1 MTWFE
6 RADTGRTAKWY
17 SVLGLILVPIVI
29 AAGFVFAIW
38 KATDRLDNV
47 QAAIVNLD
55 EGAEIDGQTVPLGRQ
70 LAAGL
75 VDSDDENFD
84 WVLSDEEDSDDG
96 LRNGTYAAVIT
107 IPKGFSEAVT
117 SSSDDDPMMARQA
130 TISVK
135 TSHVT
140 PLADSAIGQSIAE
153 AARASF
159 NSEFAKKYLDGIYL
173 GFNDIS
179 KQFKTVSD
187 AANEINDGAGQL
199 ADGTGDAADGAGKL
213 SDGLGE
219 LSANSGQLRSGAGDL
234 ASGARD
240 LSTGAGDLSDGAGEL
255 ADGLGTMRE
264 QTKDLPEQT
273 RKLADGA
280 GDLSDGVDEYTRGVD
295 DMIIGLSDFADGLGD
310 GKDLDFGDKLD
321 GLGEGAQD
329 LNDGINRINDGVG
342 DYQDKLKQQSD
353 DLKKLQQE
361 DTLTLEDLVK
371 AGLMDKSEAA
381 QLKQVLCPD
390 GDDEQCRRTQDA
402 YARGV
407 LKAAQSALDQ
417 AVEGLDQKDENGR
430 SIKDGLQDLTDGANE
445 LNDGIQDMVKNLGDK
460 LPKLLDDLKGL
471 GGKADKLLDASKELR
486 NGAGQ
491 VADGTD
497 KLADGMG
504 PLADGVKQSAD
515 GAGKLSDGA
524 SQLSDGAGT
533 LADGA
538 DEYSA
543 GVNKYTEGVDQ
554 SATGASTLS
563 DGLTD
568 LDDGAEQLADGTGEL
583 AEGLDEGKDKIP
595 SYTAPER
602 DKLSNTVVAPVAES
616 GSLLNDIPQASS
628 IALLLMMALWVGA
641 LVTYTVVRAVSATAL
656 TSRRSSFSV
665 MAKGMLPGLV
675 IAVIQAVVLAIIA
688 NIVLE
693 LNLFDFA
700 SVLLLVLF
708 AGLVFMTLNY
718 ALVAWFGGTGRFI
731 SVVLIVLAVA
741 GRAIGAVPEFF
752 HTITPFLPM
761 TPAMDGIT
769 AAATGMPGLG
779 GAWAALFG
787 WLVIGVA
794 GSFAAVVRKRTL
806 GAGQVA
812 RLAHI

>member
-84 WVLSDEEDSDDG
+84 WVLSDEDDSDDG
-96 LRNGTYAAVIT
+96 LRNGRYAAVIT

-117 SSSDDDPMMARQA
+117 SSSSDDPMMARQA

-140 PLADSAIGQSIAE
+140 PLADSAIGESIAE

-179 KQFKTVSD
+179 KQFRTVSD

-199 ADGTGDAADGAGKL
+199 SDGTGDAADGAGTL

-234 ASGARD
+234 ASGARE

-295 DMIIGLSDFADGLGD
+295 GMIIGLRDFADGLGD
-310 GKDLDFGDKLD
+310 GKDLDFEDKLD

-353 DLKKLQQE
+353 DLEKLQQK
-361 DTLTLEDLVK
+361 DTLTLQDLVK

-381 QLKQVLCPD
+381 ELKQVLCPD
-390 GDDEQCRRTQDA
+390 GEGEQCTRTQDA

-407 LKAAQSALDQ
+407 LTTAQSTLDQ
-417 AVEGLDQKDENGR
+417 AAEGLDQKDENGR
-430 SIKDGLQDLTDGANE
+430 SITGGLQDLTDGANE

-460 LPKLLDDLKGL
+460 LPKLLDDIKGL
-471 GGKADKLLDASKELR
+471 GGKADELLDASKELR

-497 KLADGMG
+497 KLADGVG

-515 GAGKLSDGA
+515 GASQLSDGA

-543 GVNKYTEGVDQ
+543 GVNKYTDGVDQ

-568 LDDGAEQLADGTGEL
+568 LNDGAEQLADGTGEL

-665 MAKGMLPGLV
+665 MAKGMLPGLA
-675 IAVIQAVVLAIIA
+675 IAAIQAAVLAIIA

-752 HTITPFLPM
+752 HSITPFLPM

-769 AAATGMPGLG
+769 AAATGMPGLA